1 MRATT
6 STARLG
12 QGSATRPA
20 PPLHSAVLLCTYVA
34 VLAAG
39 AAVSGCNPFA
49 PDLEEGDPFGDILGD
64 PTTVP
69 GFFTNFR
76 NAYELRDIS
85 LYEPLLDS
93 AFVFSYR
100 DYDASVDREW
110 GFAQDLESTR
120 RLFDQADVVRLQWNQ
135 VLSQDTLDA
144 GAQVRVVRSFNL
156 SISLRTGEAFAGGGN
171 VNFLLVRSAGEAAWR
186 LLRWRDESEF

>member
-1 MRATT
+1 MNWRRQK
-6 STARLG
+6 TAIG
-12 QGSATRPA
+12 CA
-20 PPLHSAVLLCTYVA
+20 AVIAGVA
-34 VLAAG
+34 MLAG
-39 AAVSGCNPFA
+39 ACNPFA

-64 PTTVP
+64 PTRVE

-100 DYDASVDREW
+100 DFDASIDREW

-120 RLFDQADVVRLQWNQ
+120 RLFQQIDVSRLQWNQ

-144 GAQVRVVRSFNL
+144 GAQVRVVRSFSL
-156 SISLRTGEAFAGGGN
+156 SISLLTGEAFTGGGN
-171 VNFLLVRSAGEAAWR
+171 VNFLLVRREPGAAWK

>member
-1 MRATT
+1 M
-6 STARLG
+6 
-12 QGSATRPA
+12 
-20 PPLHSAVLLCTYVA
+20 
-34 VLAAG
+34 G
-39 AAVSGCNPFA
+39 ACNPFA
-49 PDLEEGDPFGDILGD
+49 PDLQEGDPFGDILGD
-64 PTTVP
+64 PSTVE

-76 NAYELRDIS
+76 NSYELRDIS

-100 DYDASVDREW
+100 DFDASVDRVW

-120 RLFDQADVVRLQWNQ
+120 RLFEQSDVVRLQWNQ

-144 GAQVRVVRSFNL
+144 GAQVRVVRSFTL
-156 SISLRTGEAFAGGGN
+156 SISLLTGEAFAGGGN
-171 VNFLLVRSAGEAAWR
+171 VNFLLRRKQDGDNWR